1 MDGLRAM
8 DVLPL
13 LRDRVALLTG
23 ARDPRGGPILTF
35 PASARR
41 DRTGH
46 EDLIQLM
53 QYMYQIPSDE
63 SRDLGFTVV
72 IDMRNSTWEKIKP
85 ILKVLRDHF
94 PGHVYTAY
102 ILKPD
107 KFWQKQ
113 RTSIGSSKCKF
124 ETNLVGLDGLH
135 KAIDPGQLTSDLG
148 GSYPYDHSTW
158 VELRRSVEDFLW
170 QTTEVLDR
178 MDDLREELSHESG
191 PAAAPG
197 DVAAARRAIDR
208 HTELRNKVFKNPAH
222 EMDKLGQRLLQRLGG
237 DGDSG
242 CDSGYAGASRDSTS
256 SMILANP
263 DLQSCIP
270 QILHTLETMQITQRH
285 LQQLWQYKK
294 NELDQGLQLKIFEKD
309 VEEVMKIVRL
319 RRDQFL
325 QNYVDVGRSYRE
337 SKQLQEHHSH
347 TTLASMNVYVD
358 MNHILSEATKLID
371 NGHYA
376 SQHIQQVAARMERS
390 WKDLAAGLD
399 ERTTVLALAVVY
411 HQKAEQYVEKV
422 PGWLQSC
429 QDQEVPTAVDQVEA
443 AIHRHLALRET
454 FCQGY
459 TEVHSTSKKL
469 LYQLDHMVQLCS
481 HLRSNSGGG
490 PASTP
495 AADYSGGASHVLRV
509 IREILNH
516 HGAVDQQWK
525 QRKIRLHQQLALKL
539 FQEDVKQVL
548 DWLDT
553 HGDMFLRKN
562 TSLGRNLERAAAYRR
577 SHEHFVSVAQNT
589 YTNAEKLLTA
599 ADELAR
605 TGECNAEEV
614 YRVAAEL
621 DERIAA
627 FVERVEKRR
636 RLLELTVTFYTH
648 FQELT
653 AWYEEV
659 RNSISSGEVGE
670 SVQGCQHLLEELA
683 QRREAFIEAT
693 NSTIAEGEALISDL
707 KLQGITSESD
717 PTGSYA
723 GIESGLSELTQR
735 RDGMAELWGT
745 RKLRLDLSMR
755 LRMFERNVMEVSVQ
769 MEQWAEEYQR
779 LDVPR
784 DMATA
789 ELMLSK
795 HNDMVQHVLDTMFQL
810 VQEGQQTSQLLDQSS
825 IQFMTDTST
834 TASERCAMLLA
845 YVNDRQSELD
855 QLAERR
861 RLRLEQRVQLG
872 QLEAEA
878 NQVMTW
884 IRNGESMLAA
894 SFSVPSSLQE
904 AEQFKLDHEQLQRAV
919 ERTHTSAV
927 QAWQR
932 AESLINTNHY
942 QPDAI
947 RTIAENI
954 TKRWQQLVT
963 CAEDRHK
970 LVTSSLS
977 FFKTAAE
984 VSVVLEGLEREYRRD
999 EDWCSTEKTGNAADN
1014 AVLIASLIQ
1023 KHQDQKVVFLKA
1035 CTHARRT
1042 GGSVL
1047 KYATRSIQYY
1057 NQKLKPGVRGS
1068 EEKVKEVLDNLLRLE
1083 NRVMDY
1089 WNVKKRRLD
1098 WCQQYV
1104 VVERSAQQ
1112 ALDWIKETGD
1122 QYLATHTAVGDSRE
1136 ETEKLLHEHNE
1147 FKTTAKETRE
1157 RVKLLIQ
1164 LADNLMEK
1172 GHAHAAQIKKWV
1184 ATVDMA
1190 YKDFSHRMDMYR
1202 RQLEVQLGHQAS
1214 GERRQKPEPGQEADE
1229 PEPEPEPEP
1238 RDRLSDPSLESRV
1251 NDLQLKEAEGK
1262 LDEEKRRS
1270 ARRREFIMTELLNTE
1285 RAYVKDLEICVATFL
1300 HESRT
1305 SRAVPIGIRD
1315 KSDILFSNME
1325 EILDFHRNTF
1335 LQQLEKYTS
1344 NPEDV
1349 GHCFVTWSQKFDMY
1363 VQYCRDKPDSN
1374 ALLVQHGGTFFEDV
1388 QRHHRVE
1395 HPIAAYLIKPVQR
1408 ITKYQLLLKDL
1419 LSCCD
1424 GHGEI
1429 KDGLEVMLNVPK
1441 KANDAIHLSML
1452 TDCDV
1457 DVDTLG
1463 EVILQDSFLVWDS
1476 KGLIRKG
1483 RDRHLF
1489 LFDFYLLFSKE
1500 IKDNGKSKYI
1510 YKHKLMTSD
1519 IGVTEHVEGDEC
1531 KFAVWTG
1538 RPPLNDMKILLK
1550 ASSLEV
1556 KQQWVKR
1563 LRELIQ
1569 ETCFRSS
1576 LPLQIPPSPSKKANK
1591 ASRELDDLQLEADH
1605 ELGSL
1610 QSFGSASGHSDSDKE
1625 LTWVVSDYSAQAAG
1639 ELTVSRGQQVELLDA
1654 GAPGSDL
1661 CQIRLPQTEMTGL
1674 VPAAV
1679 LQARPRSQE
1688 LHPSDTAGDSQASS
1702 PVNKRKGLSGRKWLP
1717 TPLRKLSHNK
1727 LTATPSLSAGEL
1739 PPVAGRPLPPKPPL
1753 KKTNSERKVQAGV
1766 DGSMGNRVSGG
1777 SATSSD
1783 EPGAAAAAA
1792 AADDQDEPELPPPM
1806 RVLEDPAAVAGPAA
1820 TVTDGAAHGE
1830 GHTEGDGPPGRAEP
1844 PDPAPDGAQGGS
1856 SEDEDEETS
1865 RQQKALKKRSFVIQE
1880 LVDTE
1885 REYIRSLGQ
1894 IVDGYLRL
1902 MRDENCPVP
1911 LPEDLCSDKDRLMG
1925 KDKIIF
1931 GNIEAIYE
1939 WHRDSF
1945 LKALERCID
1954 NPAELGPLFKRYE
1967 RKLHMYVVYCENKP
1981 KSEYIVSEHIDTYF
1995 EELRK
2000 LLNHK
2005 HQLTDLLIQPIQR
2018 IMRYQLLLNQIL
2030 RHTEVAGLTDEVE
2043 ALRKA
2048 VNVMIVVPKAADDM
2062 MNVGRLQG
2070 FDGKITAQ
2078 GKLKRFGN
2086 MLCCEGV
2093 SAANFRGKEHVVF
2106 LFEQNVI
2113 FSVPLGRRSAFTNPG
2128 YVYKSHIQVNKMSL
2142 NENVDDGDPCKFR
2155 LSSTDPQKPNVSWVC
2170 QMASVDER
2178 NEWVRELRS
2187 MLQTQQNFLKAI
2199 QSPIAYQ
2206 EKEKFKEVGELVGGH
2221 HGSGSLRRGAVPPS
2235 SLLDNG
2241 AAPAEPHGHPPPHAP
2256 VRSPTSSLPSSPAAG
2271 APSPSGEFPS
2281 PTEPRKLSLQTEKK
2295 PTGFLTGFK
2304 KTLRSRKTETSL
2316 LYASA
2321 EAEGAAPFPA
2331 GTTVSVVTTYNAE
2344 CEDEMDVQRGD
2355 LVHVVS
2361 YNRSRGYLVHRAAT
2375 RTSPAAEGW
2384 VPPHVLAAADPLQ
2397 RRTNWAFRFR
2407 RPSGGPPREV
2417 KRHSSDQTERRHVS
2431 VRLMEPGRPPCRLRR
2446 APSDVTVY
2454 AGDTVVLSCTVSQPE
2469 DVVDAQWRDPWN
2481 RVVDGG
2487 RASHT
2492 VDDDGTCRLT
2502 IQGAESGDSGEY
2514 VCEVFTDRQVLRAAA
2529 TVTVVGDMT

>member
-1 MDGLRAM
+1 MDGLRAV
-8 DVLPL
+8 DVMPL

-46 EDLIQLM
+46 EDLCQLM
-53 QYMYQIPSDE
+53 RYMYQIPSDE

-72 IDMRNSTWEKIKP
+72 IDMRHSTWEKIKP
-85 ILKVLRDHF
+85 ILKVLRDNF
-94 PGHVYTAY
+94 PGNVYTAF

-135 KAIDPGQLTSDLG
+135 KVIDPGQLTADLG

-158 VELRRSVEDFLW
+158 VELRTAVEDFLW

-208 HTELRNKVFKNPAH
+208 HAELRNKVFKNASH
-222 EMDKLGQRLLQRLGG
+222 DMDKLGQRLLQRLGG

-242 CDSGYAGASRDSTS
+242 CDSGYAGASRDSAS
-256 SMILANP
+256 SMILSNP

-294 NELDQGLQLKIFEKD
+294 NELDQGLQLKIFEKE
-309 VEEVMKIVRL
+309 VEEILQTVRQK
-319 RRDQFL
+319 REQFL
-325 QNYVDVGRSYRE
+325 HSYVDVGRSYRE

-347 TTLASMNVYVD
+347 SALSSMNVYV
-358 MNHILSEATKLID
+358 NLNRILTEATKLID
-371 NGHYA
+371 SGHYA
-376 SQHIQQVAARMERS
+376 SQHIQQVASRMERS

-399 ERTTVLALAVVY
+399 ERTTVLTLAVVF

-422 PGWLQSC
+422 PGWLQNC
-429 QDQEVPTAVDQVEA
+429 QDLDIPAAVDQVEA
-443 AIHRHLALRET
+443 AIHRHLALYET
-454 FCQGY
+454 LCQGY

-481 HLRSNSGGG
+481 HLRTNSGGG
-490 PASTP
+490 VPAGTP

-516 HGAVDQQWK
+516 HRAVEQQW
-525 QRKIRLHQQLALKL
+525 QLRKTRLHQQLALKL

-577 SHEHFVSVAQNT
+577 SHDHFVNVAQNT

-659 RNSISSGEVGE
+659 HTTVSSGEVGE
-670 SVQGCQHLLEELA
+670 NVQGCQHLLEELA
-683 QRREAFIEAT
+683 QRRESFTKAT
-693 NSTIAEGEALISDL
+693 NSTIAEGEALIADL
-707 KLQGITSESD
+707 RAQGISSETD
-717 PTGSYA
+717 PTGSYS
-723 GIESGLSELTQR
+723 GIESVLADLTQR
-735 RDGMAELWGT
+735 RDDMAELWAA

-755 LRMFERNVMEVSVQ
+755 LRMFESNVMEVSVQ
-769 MEQWAEEYQR
+769 MEQWAEEYRR
-779 LDVPR
+779 LDLPR

-789 ELMLSK
+789 ELMLNK
-795 HNDMVQHVLDTMFQL
+795 HNDLVQQVLDTMFEL
-810 VQEGQQTSQLLDQSS
+810 VQEGQQTSQLLEQSS

-834 TASERCAMLLA
+834 TASERCAMLLE
-845 YVNDRQSELD
+845 YVSDRQSELD
-855 QLAERR
+855 LLAERR

-878 NQVMTW
+878 SQVMTW

-894 SFSVPSSLQE
+894 SFSVPASLAE

-977 FFKTAAE
+977 FFKTAEE
-984 VSVVLEGLEREYRRD
+984 VCTVLEELEREYRRD
-999 EDWCSTEKTGNAADN
+999 EDWCTMDKSASMADK
-1014 AVLIASLIQ
+1014 AVRIASLIQ

-1057 NQKLKPGVRGS
+1057 SQKLKPGVRGS
-1068 EEKVKEVLDNLLRLE
+1068 EEKVKEMLENLLCLE
-1083 NRVMDY
+1083 NRVMDF
-1089 WNVKKRRLD
+1089 WNVRKRRLD

-1104 VVERSAQQ
+1104 LVERSARQ
-1112 ALDWIKETGD
+1112 ALDWIKDTGD
-1122 QYLATHTAVGDSRE
+1122 HYLSTHTAVGDSIE
-1136 ETEKLLHEHNE
+1136 ETEKLLLEHTE
-1147 FKTTAKETRE
+1147 FKSTAKETRD

-1164 LADNLMEK
+1164 LADNIMEK
-1172 GHAHAAQIKKWV
+1172 GHAHAAQIKQWV
-1184 ATVDMA
+1184 ATLDMA

-1202 RQLEVQLGHQAS
+1202 RQLEVQLGLQAA
-1214 GERRQKPEPGQEADE
+1214 GGRRPKPEPG
-1229 PEPEPEPEP
+1229 PEPEEAETVS
-1238 RDRLSDPSLESRV
+1238 RDRLSDPSLEAKV
-1251 NDLQLKEAEGK
+1251 NDLQLKEPECK

-1270 ARRREFIMTELLNTE
+1270 ARRRDFIMSELLATE
-1285 RAYVKDLEICVATFL
+1285 RAYVKDLEICVDTFL
-1300 HESRT
+1300 GEART
-1305 SRAVPIGIRD
+1305 NRKVPIGIRD
-1315 KSDILFSNME
+1315 KTDVIFSNME
-1325 EILDFHRNTF
+1325 EVLEFHRNTF

-1363 VQYCRDKPDSN
+1363 VQYCRDKPNSN
-1374 ALLVQHGGTFFEDV
+1374 ALLVQHAGTFFEEV
-1388 QRHHRVE
+1388 QRLHGVE

-1429 KDGLEVMLNVPK
+1429 KDGLEVMMNVPK
-1441 KANDAIHLSML
+1441 KANDAMHLSML
-1452 TDCDV
+1452 EYCDV

-1463 EVILQDSFLVWDS
+1463 EVILQDCFLVLDS

-1500 IKDNGKSKYI
+1500 VKDTNGKSKYI

-1538 RPPLNDMKILLK
+1538 RPPLNDVKILLK

-1576 LPLQIPPSPSKKANK
+1576 LPLQIPPSPSRKVQKT
-1591 ASRELDDLQLEADH
+1591 SRHLDELQLEADN

-1610 QSFGSASGHSDSDKE
+1610 QSFGSASLASDSDKE
-1625 LTWVVSDYSAQAAG
+1625 VTWVVADYTAQAAG
-1639 ELTVSRGQQVELLDA
+1639 ELSVSRGQQVEVLEC
-1654 GAPGSDL
+1654 GGPGSPPPPAEL
-1661 CQIRLPQTEMTGL
+1661 CQVRLLQTEMSGL

-1688 LHPSDTAGDSQASS
+1688 LLPVTDPSQDSQASS

-1727 LTATPSLSAGEL
+1727 LTAASGALSSGEL
-1739 PPVAGRPLPPKPPL
+1739 PGAAGRAPPKPPL
-1753 KKTNSERKVQAGV
+1753 KKTNSERKVQACL
-1766 DGSMGNRVSGG
+1766 DGPMGNRVSGG
-1777 SATSSD
+1777 NSGGGVD
-1783 EPGAAAAAA
+1783 EPGAGAAATG
-1792 AADDQDEPELPPPM
+1792 DEQDEPELPPPM
-1806 RVLEDPAAVAGPAA
+1806 RVLEDPAA
-1820 TVTDGAAHGE
+1820 
-1830 GHTEGDGPPGRAEP
+1830 
-1844 PDPAPDGAQGGS
+1844 
-1856 SEDEDEETS
+1856 
-1865 RQQKALKKRSFVIQE
+1865 
-1880 LVDTE
+1880 
-1885 REYIRSLGQ
+1885 
-1894 IVDGYLRL
+1894 
-1902 MRDENCPVP
+1902 
-1911 LPEDLCSDKDRLMG
+1911 
-1925 KDKIIF
+1925 
-1931 GNIEAIYE
+1931 
-1939 WHRDSF
+1939 
-1945 LKALERCID
+1945 
-1954 NPAELGPLFKRYE
+1954 
-1967 RKLHMYVVYCENKP
+1967 
-1981 KSEYIVSEHIDTYF
+1981 
-1995 EELRK
+1995 
-2000 LLNHK
+2000 
-2005 HQLTDLLIQPIQR
+2005 
-2018 IMRYQLLLNQIL
+2018 
-2030 RHTEVAGLTDEVE
+2030 
-2043 ALRKA
+2043 
-2048 VNVMIVVPKAADDM
+2048 
-2062 MNVGRLQG
+2062 
-2070 FDGKITAQ
+2070 
-2078 GKLKRFGN
+2078 
-2086 MLCCEGV
+2086 
-2093 SAANFRGKEHVVF
+2093 SAAVG
-2106 LFEQNVI
+2106 
-2113 FSVPLGRRSAFTNPG
+2113 PG
-2128 YVYKSHIQVNKMSL
+2128 
-2142 NENVDDGDPCKFR
+2142 
-2155 LSSTDPQKPNVSWVC
+2155 
-2170 QMASVDER
+2170 
-2178 NEWVRELRS
+2178 
-2187 MLQTQQNFLKAI
+2187 
-2199 QSPIAYQ
+2199 
-2206 EKEKFKEVGELVGGH
+2206 
-2221 HGSGSLRRGAVPPS
+2221 
-2235 SLLDNG
+2235 
-2241 AAPAEPHGHPPPHAP
+2241 
-2256 VRSPTSSLPSSPAAG
+2256 TS
-2271 APSPSGEFPS
+2271 
-2281 PTEPRKLSLQTEKK
+2281 
-2295 PTGFLTGFK
+2295 
-2304 KTLRSRKTETSL
+2304 
-2316 LYASA
+2316 
-2321 EAEGAAPFPA
+2321 
-2331 GTTVSVVTTYNAE
+2331 
-2344 CEDEMDVQRGD
+2344 
-2355 LVHVVS
+2355 
-2361 YNRSRGYLVHRAAT
+2361 
-2375 RTSPAAEGW
+2375 
-2384 VPPHVLAAADPLQ
+2384 
-2397 RRTNWAFRFR
+2397 
-2407 RPSGGPPREV
+2407 
-2417 KRHSSDQTERRHVS
+2417 
-2431 VRLMEPGRPPCRLRR
+2431 
-2446 APSDVTVY
+2446 
-2454 AGDTVVLSCTVSQPE
+2454 
-2469 DVVDAQWRDPWN
+2469 
-2481 RVVDGG
+2481 
-2487 RASHT
+2487 
-2492 VDDDGTCRLT
+2492 
-2502 IQGAESGDSGEY
+2502 
-2514 VCEVFTDRQVLRAAA
+2514 AAA
-2529 TVTVVGDMT
+2529 TADSNAHGWPRLQLTGMARLMVIRDCGGDRRPHL